1 MVRRLWRLL
10 ASHNLAL
17 ALLALLGLAVLAG
30 GTLPQAGRVSSE
42 EFNAWY
48 NAWPNL
54 AVWSSFLR
62 LDRVFSAT
70 WFLGLNLLL
79 LINIAAGISV
89 SISRRYA
96 LYKGKTSPRYRI
108 IGSASQPASLPPLF
122 DIADE
127 LGVSKNR
134 SKGAIGL
141 LGIPL
146 FHLGIAIIILGG
158 IWSGWAGFGG
168 HFELSEGR
176 TFDGRQDRLTVDR
189 GTTLPVEFGARL
201 RLDRVQVEVAEGKY
215 LGELKAHVSV
225 QQQGGPIRQAVVE
238 TNSPLRVGSYRI
250 HPDNTLG
257 YSAVFERI
265 RPDGDRR
272 RLYINVPV
280 GLADWDSATPI
291 QDTTLLELEGVPLY
305 YDMTLHS
312 GDKPELEL
320 LVRQAE
326 KKRFEGRLI
335 PGSVVDLEAYR
346 LVFKGSVR
354 WLGFYL
360 TSDRPMRLVFV
371 GFILTLAGFLLHL
384 LVPFRRV
391 ALVVTPEGWE
401 GMAWTMRGDYRFDEQ
416 WRCWLAQLP
425 EDGA

>member
-1 MVRRLWRLL
+1 L
-10 ASHNLAL
+10 ASHSLAL
-17 ALLALLGLAVLAG
+17 VLLALLGLAVLAG
-30 GTLPQAGRVSSE
+30 GTLPQAGRVSTE

-48 NAWPNL
+48 NAWPTL
-54 AVWSSFLR
+54 AVWSSFLG

-79 LINIAAGISV
+79 LINMAAGMVV

-96 LYKGKTSPRYRI
+96 LYKGTAPPRQRI
-108 IGSASQPASLPPLF
+108 AGRTHRPVALPPMF
-122 DIADE
+122 NAADGLE
-127 LGVSKNR
+127 ISRIKSN
-134 SKGAIGL
+134 GAVGL

-176 TFDGRQDRLTVDR
+176 SFDGRQDRLTVDR

-215 LGELKAHVSV
+215 LRELKAHVSV
-225 QQQGGPIRQAVVE
+225 QQQGGPIRQEVIE
-238 TNSPLRVGSYRI
+238 TNSPLSVGSYRLY
-250 HPDNTLG
+250 PDNTLG

-272 RLYINVPV
+272 RLYINIPV
-280 GLADWDSATPI
+280 GLADWDLATPV
-291 QDTTLLELEGVPLY
+291 QDTTLLELEGMLLY
-305 YDMTLHS
+305 YEMTLHP
-312 GDKPELEL
+312 GPRPVFDL

-326 KKRFEGRLI
+326 TVLFEGRLI
-335 PGSVVDLEAYR
+335 PGSMVDLGAYR
-346 LVFKGSVR
+346 LLFKGNVR

-360 TSDRPMRLVFV
+360 TSDRPMRLVFA
-371 GFILTLAGFLLHL
+371 GFVLTLVGFLLHL

-401 GMAWTMRGDYRFDEQ
+401 VMGWVMRGDYRFNEL
-416 WRCWLAQLP
+416 WSCWLAQLP
-425 EDGA
+425 EAGA